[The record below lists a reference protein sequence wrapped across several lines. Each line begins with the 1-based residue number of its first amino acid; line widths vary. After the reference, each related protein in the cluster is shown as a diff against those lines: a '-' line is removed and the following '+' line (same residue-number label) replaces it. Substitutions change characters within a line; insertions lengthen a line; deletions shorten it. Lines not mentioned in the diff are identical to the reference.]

1 MPVPNNKDMRFVITS
16 VYMTSLEKI
25 DFLPAVGPQSPQS
38 LAFFSKLT
46 LDEPDDLR
54 LLAEDGSL
62 HSFCWM
68 LGLDVQS
75 QTMSEGVTPSLSRV
89 WESFSLLM

>member
-1 MPVPNNKDMRFVITS
+1 MVYFSISKLIKILCPYPMPVPNNKDMRFVITS

-54 LLAEDGSL
+54 LRAEDGSL
-62 HSFCWM
+62 HS
-68 LGLDVQS
+68 
-75 QTMSEGVTPSLSRV
+75 
-89 WESFSLLM
+89 LLKTR

>member
-54 LLAEDGSL
+54 LRAEDGSL
-62 HSFCWM
+62 HS
-68 LGLDVQS
+68 LLKTRSSLKNKQNIYGKVDVRL
-75 QTMSEGVTPSLSRV
+75 VK
-89 WESFSLLM
+89 SFMT